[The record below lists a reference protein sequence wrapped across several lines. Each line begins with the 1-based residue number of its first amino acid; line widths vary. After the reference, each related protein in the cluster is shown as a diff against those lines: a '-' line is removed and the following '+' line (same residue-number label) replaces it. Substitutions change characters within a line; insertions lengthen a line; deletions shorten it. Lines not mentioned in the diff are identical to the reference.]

1 MRVVVYTAIIGGYD
15 TLTEPLVTPDGVD
28 FICFTDRD
36 IKSDVWEI
44 RKVLPLYEDNTRTAR
59 KYKILPHRF
68 LSQYD
73 ISIWVDGNET
83 VVGDVNKLL
92 EKFLTDKNMA
102 VYNHMSCWDKR
113 DCVYKEAHAIFDLGN
128 NNNNWKDSPSII
140 QKQIKRYADDG
151 YPLNNGLIVSGVVLR
166 KHNEGDIIKCMER
179 WWEELKYGSKRDQ
192 LSFNYSAWK
201 CNTRFNWINQDIRN
215 DGYVLEVKHNHQR

>member
-1 MRVVVYTAIIGGYD
+1 
-15 TLTEPLVTPDGVD
+15 
-28 FICFTDRD
+28 
-36 IKSDVWEI
+36 
-44 RKVLPLYEDNTRTAR
+44 
-59 KYKILPHRF
+59 
-68 LSQYD
+68 
-73 ISIWVDGNET
+73 
-83 VVGDVNKLL
+83 
-92 EKFLTDKNMA
+92 MA

-140 QKQIKRYADDG
+140 QKQIKRYVDDG